1 LPETAADSADSA
13 VEIEATEAKKLDD
26 NNYDDEGPIF
36 HEANG
41 WLLVIGEKDVV
52 PALEMGI
59 RFMRLGETA
68 IIRSH
73 SKYAYGPGQ
82 RDWKTSN
89 GKYTLPANA
98 LVQYTVT
105 LRNIVP
111 SAELESR
118 SFKLKLCQSKK
129 IIGNDIYN
137 SDHVSSDNP
146 YAKSRAL
153 QVYQRSADMLTH
165 LLLHHDGDDSTADEV
180 DSLDTEAAQECL
192 LACMNN
198 IAAVHMRC
206 QSYHA
211 AKEAC
216 VAVLERDSTNVKALL
231 RAAQAALLDPA
242 SSYEEVDAAIQAAST
257 ATKAQQEREKTEQ
270 REAQRH
276 SLADEVERLRLD
288 LQRKQR
294 AHAKKERAMWY
305 AKMARSPTAT
315 TVMGVNGDNLFPPA
329 PAASTEAEDSGEQPQ
344 REPGSKVDRE
354 TSLNNGDTVDSDQA
368 ATSTNTVRFW
378 PSLSWKR
385 TILPYGLQLI
395 MPFVMYWFFL
405 RMRRDQ
411 ASAPNDHEE
420 L

>member
-1 LPETAADSADSA
+1 VVDFVGRCLRLPGTADSSDFVANVKA
-13 VEIEATEAKKLDD
+13 AEAKKLDD
-26 NNYDDEGPIF
+26 SNYDDGPIF

-68 IIRSH
+68 MIRSH

-105 LRNIVP
+105 LKNIVP

-129 IIGNDIYN
+129 LIGNDIYN
-137 SDHVSSDNP
+137 NDHISSDNP
-146 YAKSRAL
+146 YARSRAL

-165 LLLHHDGDDSTADEV
+165 LLLHHDSESNVDEV
-180 DSLDTEAAQECL
+180 DSLDAEAARECL
-192 LACMNN
+192 LACLNN

-216 VAVLERDSTNVKALL
+216 VAVLERGSTNVKALL

-242 SSYEEVDAAIQAAST
+242 SSYEEVDAAIEAAST
-257 ATKAQQEREKTEQ
+257 ATKAQQGREKTEQ
-270 REAQRH
+270 RAAQRH
-276 SLADEVERLRLD
+276 SLADEVERLRFD

-305 AKMARSPTAT
+305 AKMARSPTART
-315 TVMGVNGDNLFPPA
+315 AMDVDGDNSSPPA
-329 PAASTEAEDSGEQPQ
+329 PSASTETEGSDET
-344 REPGSKVDRE
+344 ESKVDQ
-354 TSLNNGDTVDSDQA
+354 TVNNGDTVDKDPSA
-368 ATSTNTVRFW
+368 ASTDSVGVWSTV
-378 PSLSWKR
+378 SWRR

-395 MPFVMYWFFL
+395 MPFVMYWFFQ

-411 ASAPNDHEE
+411 ASNDHEE